1 MKSASFL
8 PLQADNNSSVGRGCR
23 RAATRE
29 DARPTKAISNRKSK
43 IVNFHIM
50 HKASKKTMPAT
61 KSTTPTQQRLW
72 LMYPPK
78 LIKKPFI
85 WEVGHKFK
93 VVTNIRQASVTDE
106 IGIVCLEL
114 DGKRDEVK
122 AAIKWLE
129 KQGVN
134 VEPVEIGVIAG

>member
-1 MKSASFL
+1 MATKKKS
-8 PLQADNNSSVGRGCR
+8 
-23 RAATRE
+23 
-29 DARPTKAISNRKSK
+29 
-43 IVNFHIM
+43 
-50 HKASKKTMPAT
+50 PAT
-61 KSTTPTQQRLW
+61 TATSPTQQRLW

-78 LIKKPFI
+78 LIKRPFI

-114 DGKRDEVK
+114 DGPRNEVT

-129 KQGVN
+129 KSGVN

>member
-1 MKSASFL
+1 MA
-8 PLQADNNSSVGRGCR
+8 
-23 RAATRE
+23 
-29 DARPTKAISNRKSK
+29 
-43 IVNFHIM
+43 
-50 HKASKKTMPAT
+50 KASKKSATKT

-78 LIKKPFI
+78 LIKQPFI

-93 VVTNIRQASVTDE
+93 VITNIRQASVTDE

-114 DGKRDEVK
+114 AGPRDEVK

-129 KQGVN
+129 KNKVN
-134 VEPVEIGVIAG
+134 VEPVEISAIEG

>member
-1 MKSASFL
+1 MIKKKKS
-8 PLQADNNSSVGRGCR
+8 PV
-23 RAATRE
+23 
-29 DARPTKAISNRKSK
+29 TKPN
-43 IVNFHIM
+43 
-50 HKASKKTMPAT
+50 
-61 KSTTPTQQRLW
+61 TPTQQRLW

-85 WEVGHKFK
+85 YEVGHKFK
-93 VVTNIRQASVTDE
+93 VVTNIRQATITDE

-114 DGKRDEVK
+114 DGPHSEVS

-129 KQGVN
+129 KSGVN

>member
-1 MKSASFL
+1 M
-8 PLQADNNSSVGRGCR
+8 P
-23 RAATRE
+23 
-29 DARPTKAISNRKSK
+29 
-43 IVNFHIM
+43 
-50 HKASKKTMPAT
+50 ASKKKLPVT
-61 KSTTPTQQRLW
+61 KPTTPTQMRLW

-93 VVTNIRQASVTDE
+93 VVTNIRQASVNDE

-114 DGKRDEVK
+114 DGKRAAVK

-129 KQGVN
+129 KQGVS
-134 VEPVEIGVIAG
+134 VEPVEISTIAG

>member
-1 MKSASFL
+1 M
-8 PLQADNNSSVGRGCR
+8 
-23 RAATRE
+23 
-29 DARPTKAISNRKSK
+29 PTK
-43 IVNFHIM
+43 
-50 HKASKKTMPAT
+50 KTVSTT
-61 KSTTPTQQRLW
+61 KSTSPTQQRLW

-114 DGKRDEVK
+114 EGARDQVK
-122 AAIKWLE
+122 AAIQWLE
-129 KQGVN
+129 KCGVN
-134 VEPVEIGVIAG
+134 VEPVEINVIAS

>member
-1 MKSASFL
+1 MPKRSKKYL
-8 PLQADNNSSVGRGCR
+8 P
-23 RAATRE
+23 ATR
-29 DARPTKAISNRKSK
+29 PNS
-43 IVNFHIM
+43 
-50 HKASKKTMPAT
+50 
-61 KSTTPTQQRLW
+61 PTQQRLW
-72 LMYPPK
+72 LMYPPR

-114 DGKRDEVK
+114 DGPRSAVK

-129 KQGVN
+129 KHGVS
-134 VEPVEIGVIAG
+134 VEPVEINVIES